1 MNYLAHIYLSAGIDE
16 ILVGNISADF
26 IGNKHMK
33 TLTKQQINGVL
44 LHRLIDAYTDIHPVV
59 RKSTKRF
66 RPIQGKYSPVVV
78 DIVYDYLFA
87 KAWDSFHPESLD
99 IYKEQ
104 AYEQLLSLED
114 RFPDKAKKKIINMT
128 KGDFI
133 SSYQSLDGLNY
144 VFERMDQRT
153 TFPSRFVDATEQ
165 VVEHEDD
172 LMEHFMTFFPDMQMK
187 AKAFLEGLSSVENLG
202 DPPVFL

>member
-33 TLTKQQINGVL
+33 LLTKQQINGVL
-44 LHRLIDAYTDIHPVV
+44 LHRLIDAFTDIHPIV

-87 KAWDSFHPESLD
+87 KAWDNFHPESLD
-99 IYKEQ
+99 IYKNQ
-104 AYEQLLSLED
+104 AYKQMLSLED
-114 RFPDKAKKKIINMT
+114 RFPDKARKKIINMT

-144 VFERMDQRT
+144 VFQRMDQRT
-153 TFPSRFVDATEQ
+153 SFPSRFTDATEQ
-165 VVEHEDD
+165 VFQQEDD
-172 LMEHFMTFFPDMQMK
+172 FMEEFMQFFPEMQEK
-187 AKAFLEGLSSVENLG
+187 AKAFLEGLSQVEE
-202 DPPVFL
+202 